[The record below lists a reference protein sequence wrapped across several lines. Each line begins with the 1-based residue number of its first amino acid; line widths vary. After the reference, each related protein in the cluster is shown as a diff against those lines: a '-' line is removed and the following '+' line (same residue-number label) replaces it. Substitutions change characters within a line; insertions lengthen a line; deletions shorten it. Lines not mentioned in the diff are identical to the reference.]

1 MSNLTGNANGFNSLN
16 AQAVHDLTQWQIQK
30 TEFWEDTL
38 AVFKAQADQLW
49 DIEQINGYGIG
60 LANGAEVGDLP

>member
-1 MSNLTGNANGFNSLN
+1 MSNLTGNANGFHSLN
-16 AQAVHDLTQWQIQK
+16 AQAVNDLTQWQIQK

-60 LANGAEVGDLP
+60 LANGDLP